1 MSENSDITLLIL
13 NRNIFIL
20 YFVIDKW
27 IKVRKQGI
35 KINKNIEKK
44 QKKEYNIFHSIR
56 DCNKHF
62 IFDIKQKYNDDLE
75 YLWKKFPNNAIW
87 RNKENNKWYGI
98 LLIVEKTK
106 IGIKEEGSI
115 EIIDLLL
122 EPERIE
128 KMVDN
133 KKYFLGYHMNKK
145 YWITIKLDGSV
156 DINDIYEWINHSYN
170 LSKGKSLYKEE
181 CRIERV
187 KTKNKKMK
195 MELDK
200 IKE

>member
-62 IFDIKQKYNDDLE
+62 IFDIKQKYNVFLTNV
-75 YLWKKFPNNAIW
+75 LLFKKRHAYCFLCNLDKCCFIS
-87 RNKENNKWYGI
+87 RNWI
-98 LLIVEKTK
+98 
-106 IGIKEEGSI
+106 
-115 EIIDLLL
+115 
-122 EPERIE
+122 
-128 KMVDN
+128 
-133 KKYFLGYHMNKK
+133 KKYFPPLESPGGVFLLCFKPKK
-145 YWITIKLDGSV
+145 V
-156 DINDIYEWINHSYN
+156 F
-170 LSKGKSLYKEE
+170 KSPISLMQYS
-181 CRIERV
+181 
-187 KTKNKKMK
+187 
-195 MELDK
+195 
-200 IKE
+200 

>member
-62 IFDIKQKYNDDLE
+62 IFDIKQKYNVFLTNV
-75 YLWKKFPNNAIW
+75 LLFKKRHAYCFLCNLDKCCFIS
-87 RNKENNKWYGI
+87 RNWI
-98 LLIVEKTK
+98 
-106 IGIKEEGSI
+106 
-115 EIIDLLL
+115 
-122 EPERIE
+122 
-128 KMVDN
+128 
-133 KKYFLGYHMNKK
+133 KKYFPALESPGGVFLLCFQPNK
-145 YWITIKLDGSV
+145 V
-156 DINDIYEWINHSYN
+156 F
-170 LSKGKSLYKEE
+170 KSPISLMQYS
-181 CRIERV
+181 
-187 KTKNKKMK
+187 
-195 MELDK
+195 
-200 IKE
+200 

>member
-62 IFDIKQKYNDDLE
+62 IFDIKQKYNVFLTNVP
-75 YLWKKFPNNAIW
+75 LFKKRHAYCFLCNLDKCCFIS
-87 RNKENNKWYGI
+87 RNWI
-98 LLIVEKTK
+98 
-106 IGIKEEGSI
+106 
-115 EIIDLLL
+115 
-122 EPERIE
+122 
-128 KMVDN
+128 
-133 KKYFLGYHMNKK
+133 KKYFPALESPGGVFLLCFKPKK
-145 YWITIKLDGSV
+145 V
-156 DINDIYEWINHSYN
+156 F
-170 LSKGKSLYKEE
+170 KSPISLMQYS
-181 CRIERV
+181 
-187 KTKNKKMK
+187 
-195 MELDK
+195 
-200 IKE
+200 